1 MTVFAHIFILA
12 CILCLIAYRDN
23 NGCQIFWFIIYAICY
38 ILLLIGLGSLGRE
51 YSQCNREPYNL
62 CNDLKLCCKNEIH
75 TNPAFGC
82 KNTLDCPVD
91 PKPNA
96 DFEGLFW
103 LHFILFVMQCVWLGV
118 YLYFLIDKK
127 KEEKEEEEDKI
138 VKDETKE
145 TPQEEEAEAK
155 EEELTTKKVGFSLE
169 NNNNFSST
177 KKIHGLKKRK

>member
-1 MTVFAHIFILA
+1 
-12 CILCLIAYRDN
+12 
-23 NGCQIFWFIIYAICY
+23 
-38 ILLLIGLGSLGRE
+38 
-51 YSQCNREPYNL
+51 
-62 CNDLKLCCKNEIH
+62 LKLCCKNEIH

-127 KEEKEEEEDKI
+127 KDEKEEE
-138 VKDETKE
+138 V
-145 TPQEEEAEAK
+145 QEAEEVEQK
-155 EEELTTKKVGFSLE
+155 EVEEGEEDIKKVEFKLE
-169 NNNNFSST
+169 NNNFT